1 MDLVVG
7 DRFVDSTPDTVTIA
21 VVTTADFAGQ
31 QTVDAIN
38 AVGSLPPSSV
48 TTNGNRTAF
57 GNFLMQVIAA
67 LQVGDVVDAKKK
79 LPGRHRANRRLHP
92 TRLAQSPRRKDESN
106 RITSRHARTKRLCI
120 CCLRM
125 RSIRSLGDFEDLKT
139 NSQSTT
145 TFALTAKLDTQQR
158 LAADGDR
165 CNPEPP
171 QRQKPRVRRQ
181 RSESILFPRPFR
193 GRADLGAMCGSSAR
207 AGSTH
212 AGEAVWFCGVLRSA
226 GLVIVRVR

>member
-67 LQVGDVVDAKKK
+67 LQVGDVVDAKK
-79 LPGRHRANRRLHP
+79 
-92 TRLAQSPRRKDESN
+92 
-106 RITSRHARTKRLCI
+106 
-120 CCLRM
+120 
-125 RSIRSLGDFEDLKT
+125 
-139 NSQSTT
+139 NSQDAIERTDGCTLRGSPNPPGGRTNQT
-145 TFALTAKLDTQQR
+145 GLHQGMHGPSACVY
-158 LAADGDR
+158 AA
-165 CNPEPP
+165 
-171 QRQKPRVRRQ
+171 
-181 RSESILFPRPFR
+181 
-193 GRADLGAMCGSSAR
+193 
-207 AGSTH
+207 
-212 AGEAVWFCGVLRSA
+212 
-226 GLVIVRVR
+226 